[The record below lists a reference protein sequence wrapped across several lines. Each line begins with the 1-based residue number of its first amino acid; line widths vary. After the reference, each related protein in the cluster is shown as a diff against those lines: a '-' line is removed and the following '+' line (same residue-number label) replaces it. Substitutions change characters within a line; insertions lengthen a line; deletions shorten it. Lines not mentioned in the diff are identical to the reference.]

1 MSDENEMTK
10 EEMLAAEKAAAK
22 AAKAAEKEAAKA
34 AKEAEKAAA
43 AGSTASEAP
52 VAATPA
58 VAGKK
63 PFVRKPHWPEGF
75 VPTGDRI
82 KDTKTLLDMEPKVT
96 FLCPLGPEEKPGAE
110 EIAQINGH
118 KYTIKKGH
126 MVELPRSVAE
136 LIANKYRIELEVMQR
151 AQAFA
156 TPAKTAALAQ

>member
-1 MSDENEMTK
+1 MSDEKTK
-10 EEMLAAEKAAAK
+10 EELAAEKEAAK
-22 AAKAAEKEAAKA
+22 AAKAAEKEAEKAAKA
-34 AKEAEKAAA
+34 AEKEAADKEAAA
-43 AGSTASEAP
+43 AEAAKNANVP
-52 VAATPA
+52 ATPA
-58 VAGKK
+58 KK

-126 MVELPRSVAE
+126 MVELPRSVAAI
-136 LIANKYRIELEVMQR
+136 IANKYRIELEVMQR
-151 AQAFA
+151 AQANA
-156 TPAKTAALAQ
+156 TPAKAAALAQ